1 MKPILS
7 ALAIAALGL
16 ILVAEVSAGP
26 PRRVIVVPPARS
38 GVTFFSGGVPNQ
50 VVVQRRSLVGYP
62 YYYYRVPGYY
72 YQPYYPP
79 VVVVS
84 PYAQSYILPPTVV
97 INAPYFCVLHN
108 EGFVSRVGLLD
119 HLAGTHKIPL
129 DATTG
134 LCPDGSG
141 SCVFPSY

>member
-7 ALAIAALGL
+7 AITILALGM
-16 ILVAEVSAGP
+16 ILVTEVGAGP
-26 PRRVIVVPPARS
+26 RRATVVPRARS
-38 GVTFFSGGVPNQ
+38 GVTFFSGGVPNR
-50 VVVQRRSLVGYP
+50 VDMQRQFYGAYP
-62 YYYYRVPGYY
+62 YY

-97 INAPYFCVLHN
+97 VNEPYFCALHN
-108 EGFVSRVGLLD
+108 QGFVTRIGLLD

-129 DATTG
+129 DATTN
-134 LCPDGSG
+134 LCPDDG